1 MMKTYGDRLKTILK
15 RNQIEYQSLSKEVKT
30 VLLSRVIHTW
40 NIKPEIIQSVKEKN
54 VGKLADEVGRLK
66 GFGLRGQ
73 KEANYLKQNGGNIS
87 SNENNSKNSNLLTN
101 FKNKLDSGKLP
112 NLSDIING
120 KIGGVDLSFDI
131 SKIRFDG
138 FSIGDQLINL
148 HSSNGL
154 DPSLKDLI
162 VPLKIW
168 YD

>member
-73 KEANYLKQNGGNIS
+73 KEANYLKQN
-87 SNENNSKNSNLLTN
+87 
-101 FKNKLDSGKLP
+101 
-112 NLSDIING
+112 
-120 KIGGVDLSFDI
+120 
-131 SKIRFDG
+131 
-138 FSIGDQLINL
+138 
-148 HSSNGL
+148 
-154 DPSLKDLI
+154 
-162 VPLKIW
+162 
-168 YD
+168 